1 MAGATPAN
9 PATLVASRKL
19 SRLMADAL
27 LIFKPDASYRLAAR
41 AGIWGWLSTE
51 RDWKV
56 ESLAW
61 FQPPAS
67 LIESHYDFLKGRPFF
82 PWLVDFMT
90 ALPLA
95 VGRVTASGETLER
108 MRHDLG
114 ETRIAQSRPG
124 SLRERYGIFG
134 GVNCLHLSDS
144 PESGTAEVARWAKFV
159 QLDEV
164 SVDLAVETDKFDHTY
179 RLRSLATQVAGGVH
193 VELASQM
200 IRELLTEESEIDGD
214 RLQAL
219 WRITLGALA

>member
-1 MAGATPAN
+1 
-9 PATLVASRKL
+9 
-19 SRLMADAL
+19 MADAL
-27 LIFKPDASYRLAAR
+27 VIFKPDASYRLAAR
-41 AGIWGWLSTE
+41 AGLWGWLSAE
-51 RDWKV
+51 RDWKL

-82 PWLVDFMT
+82 PWLVDFMS

-124 SLRERYGIFG
+124 SLRERYGIYG

-144 PESGTAEVARWAKFV
+144 PETGSAEVKRWAEFV

-164 SVDLAVETDKFDHTY
+164 TVNLAVETDQPDHTY
-179 RLRSLATQVAGGVH
+179 RLRSLATQVAGGIH
-193 VELASQM
+193 VDLASQLV
-200 IRELLTEESEIDGD
+200 RELLAEESEIDGE
-214 RLQAL
+214 RLGAL
-219 WRITLGALA
+219 WRVILGALA

>member
-1 MAGATPAN
+1 
-9 PATLVASRKL
+9 
-19 SRLMADAL
+19 MADAL
-27 LIFKPDASYRLAAR
+27 VIFKPDASYRLAAR
-41 AGIWGWLSTE
+41 AGLWGWLSAE
-51 RDWKV
+51 RDWKL

-82 PWLVDFMT
+82 PWLVDFMS

-124 SLRERYGIFG
+124 SLRERYGIYG

-144 PESGTAEVARWAKFV
+144 PETGSAEVKRWAEFV

-164 SVDLAVETDKFDHTY
+164 TVNLAVETDQPDHTY
-179 RLRSLATQVAGGVH
+179 RLRSLATQVAGGIH
-193 VELASQM
+193 VDLASQLV
-200 IRELLTEESEIDGD
+200 RELLAEESEIDGE
-214 RLQAL
+214 RLAAL
-219 WRITLGALA
+219 WRVILGALA

>member
-1 MAGATPAN
+1 
-9 PATLVASRKL
+9 
-19 SRLMADAL
+19 MADAL

-41 AGIWGWLSTE
+41 SGIWGWLSSE

-61 FQPPAS
+61 FQPPAT

-95 VGRVTASGETLER
+95 VGRVTASGEALEQ
-108 MRHDLG
+108 MRNDLG

-124 SLRERYGIFG
+124 SLRERYGVFG

-144 PESGTAEVARWAKFV
+144 PESGTAEVRRWAEFV

-164 SVDLAVETDKFDHTY
+164 SVDLAVESDKPDHTY
-179 RLRSLATQVAGGVH
+179 RLRSLATQVAGGFH
-193 VELASQM
+193 VELASQT
-200 IRELLTEESEIDGD
+200 IRELLAEESEIDGD
-214 RLQAL
+214 QLQAL
-219 WRITLGALA
+219 WRIILGALA